1 MKESMVQYEQALLNA
16 TQEIRNILVGLEKM
30 EQRHKD
36 LELAWQKMDTAA
48 RLARNRYES
57 GLIDYFQVLDAEE
70 RRISAQAALTTSS
83 GALYHN
89 ILNFYK
95 AVGGQFTFN

>member
-1 MKESMVQYEQALLNA
+1 
-16 TQEIRNILVGLEKM
+16 M
-30 EQRHKD
+30 EAQHKD
-36 LELAWQKMDTAA
+36 LQRAWEKMDKAA

-70 RRISAQAALTTSS
+70 RRISAQAALTSSS
-83 GALYHN
+83 GALYQN

-95 AVGGQFTFN
+95 AVGGQFTIDRLQVKQANH